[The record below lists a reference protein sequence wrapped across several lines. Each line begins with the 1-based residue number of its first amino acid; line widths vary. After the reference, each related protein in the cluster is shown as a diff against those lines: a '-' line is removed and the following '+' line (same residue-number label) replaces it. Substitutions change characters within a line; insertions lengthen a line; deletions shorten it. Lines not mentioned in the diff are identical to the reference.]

1 MIQPFPEQRLLSSD
15 LLMLDVALRSK
26 EAIAVRRRILR
37 QLIESLIYEGVL
49 QPKVE
54 RDGDRSIFWLDGQT
68 GTGAAVRY
76 RCRGQ
81 RCLSFDRIR
90 LLGEPVTRVTG
101 DQSSEVE
108 SIAQFLLDVRAA
120 LGADDERLARFIE
133 ELNQTLLKDA
143 VAQYLRSRERETL
156 HGYGYEEW
164 EQAMPG
170 HPYHPSYKSRM
181 GFSHGDNLAYGPEFG
196 AAIRPL
202 WIAARREWTRATHSR
217 EIDLPAYLMAEL
229 GAELVMCWTGMIR
242 ERGCDPADYT
252 LLPVHPWQ
260 WQHVAASIQDDLRAN
275 QLILLGE
282 AQDLYTAQ
290 QSIRTLANRSHPER
304 AYLKLALSIVNTST
318 SRVLA
323 PHTVQNAA
331 PISDWLHT
339 LVQGDPFLRDEL
351 RVILL
356 REVLGVAY
364 DPPRSE
370 LLPPI
375 AGQLSCIW
383 RESLH
388 TQLLPDEAAVPF
400 NALCVLDNDGSPL
413 IAPWVDRHGLEA
425 WLRRLLDVSIIPIV
439 HLLYAHGIAL
449 ESHAQNMMLIQ
460 RDGLPQRI
468 ALKDFHDGLRFSAAH
483 LADPGAC
490 PPLLSTPANHLRVNR
505 NSYIQS
511 GDPAEVRDFMHDAF
525 FCINLGE
532 LALFLA
538 ERFDLPETCFWTL
551 AHAAIES
558 YQRRFP
564 QLEQRF
570 ALFDLY
576 APLIQIEQLTKRRL
590 YPDTEARVHAV
601 RNPLTL
607 SRAKSRSR

>member
-1 MIQPFPEQRLLSSD
+1 MIQPFAEPRLLSSD
-15 LLMLDVALRSK
+15 LLMLDAALRSRQ
-26 EAIAVRRRILR
+26 AIAVRRRILR
-37 QLIESLIYEGVL
+37 QLIESLIYEGLL
-49 QPKVE
+49 QPEVE
-54 RDGDRSIFWLDGQT
+54 RDDDRSIFWLHGRTEDG
-68 GTGAAVRY
+68 AVVRY
-76 RCRGQ
+76 RCRGR

-90 LLGEPVTRVTG
+90 LTDEPVTRIVG

-108 SIAQFLLDVRAA
+108 SIGQFLLDVRSS

-133 ELNQTLLKDA
+133 ELDQTLLKDA
-143 VAQYLRSRERETL
+143 IAQYVRSQERESL
-156 HGYGYEEW
+156 HGRGGEDW

-170 HPYHPSYKSRM
+170 HPYHPSYKSRI
-181 GFSHGDNLAYGPEFG
+181 GFSYADNLTYGPEFG
-196 AAIRPL
+196 AALRPL
-202 WIAARREWTRATHSR
+202 WIAARRELTRATHSR
-217 EIDLPAYLMAEL
+217 EIDLSSYLAEEL
-229 GAELVMCWTGMIR
+229 GAELIERWNATIR

-260 WQHVAASIQDDLRAN
+260 WQHVAAAIQEDLRAN
-275 QLILLGE
+275 RLILLGE
-282 AQDLYTAQ
+282 TEDCYTAQ
-290 QSIRTLANRSHPER
+290 QSIRTLANRSQPQR

-339 LVQGDPFLRDEL
+339 LVQGDAFLRDEL

-370 LLPPI
+370 LLPPLAGRI
-375 AGQLSCIW
+375 ACIW
-383 RESLH
+383 RESLFP
-388 TQLLPDEAAVPF
+388 QLVPDESAVPF

-413 IAPWVDRHGLEA
+413 IAPWVERHGLEV
-425 WLRRLLDVSIIPIV
+425 WLRRLLDVSMLPIV
-439 HLLYAHGIAL
+439 HLLYAHGIGL
-449 ESHAQNMMLIQ
+449 ESHAQNMILIH

-483 LADPGAC
+483 LADPSAC
-490 PPLLSTPANHLRVNR
+490 PSLLNTPESHLRVNR

-511 GDPAEVRDFMHDAF
+511 DDPVEVRDFMHDAF

-538 ERFDLPETCFWTL
+538 ERFDLPETSFWSL
-551 AHAAIES
+551 VHATIET

-564 QLEQRF
+564 QLEERF
-570 ALFDLY
+570 ALFDLH

-590 YPDTEARVHAV
+590 YPDTEPRVHAV
-601 RNPLTL
+601 RNPLAL
-607 SRAKSRSR
+607 SRAQARSR

>member
-1 MIQPFPEQRLLSSD
+1 MIQPFVEPHLLSSD
-15 LLMLDVALRSK
+15 LLMLDAALRSQQ
-26 EAIAVRRRILR
+26 AIAVRRRILR
-37 QLIESLIYEGVL
+37 QLIESLIYEGLL
-49 QPKVE
+49 QPEVE
-54 RDGDRSIFWLDGQT
+54 RDGDRSIFWLHGRT
-68 GTGAAVRY
+68 EAGAVRY
-76 RCRGQ
+76 RCRGR

-90 LLGEPVTRVTG
+90 LTDEPVTRSVG

-108 SIAQFLLDVRAA
+108 SLGQFLLDVRAA
-120 LGADDERLARFIE
+120 LGADDERLVCFIE
-133 ELNQTLLKDA
+133 ELDQTLLKDA
-143 VAQYLRSRERETL
+143 IAQYVRSQERGSL
-156 HGYGYEEW
+156 HGRDGEDW

-181 GFSHGDNLAYGPEFG
+181 GFSYADNLTYGPEFD

-202 WIAARREWTRATHSR
+202 WIAARRELTRATQSR
-217 EIDLPAYLMAEL
+217 EIDLTSYLAGEL
-229 GAELVMCWTGMIR
+229 GAELIERWHGTIR

-260 WQHVAASIQDDLRAN
+260 WQHVAAAIQEDLRAN
-275 QLILLGE
+275 RLILLGE
-282 AQDLYTAQ
+282 TEDCYTAQ
-290 QSIRTLANRSHPER
+290 QSIRTLANRSQPER

-339 LVQGDPFLRDEL
+339 LVQTDAFLRDEL

-364 DPPRSE
+364 DPPRSD
-370 LLPPI
+370 LLPPL
-375 AGQLSCIW
+375 AGRLACIW
-383 RESLH
+383 RESLYP
-388 TQLLPDEAAVPF
+388 QLLPDESAVPF

-413 IAPWVDRHGLEA
+413 IAPWVARHGLET
-425 WLRRLLDVSIIPIV
+425 WLRRLLDVSILPIV
-439 HLLYAHGIAL
+439 HLLYAHGIGL
-449 ESHAQNMMLIQ
+449 ESHAQNMILIH

-483 LADPGAC
+483 LADPSAC
-490 PPLLSTPANHLRVNR
+490 PPLLNTPESHLRVNR

-511 GDPAEVRDFMHDAF
+511 DDPVEVRDFMHDAF

-538 ERFDLPETCFWTL
+538 ERFDLPEEHFWSL
-551 AHAAIES
+551 AHATIEE

-564 QLEQRF
+564 QLEERF

-590 YPDTEARVHAV
+590 YPDTEPRVHVV

-607 SRAKSRSR
+607 SRAEARRR

>member
-1 MIQPFPEQRLLSSD
+1 MIQLFPEQRLLSSD
-15 LLMLDVALRSK
+15 LLMLDVALRSQQ
-26 EAIAVRRRILR
+26 AIAVRRRILR

-49 QPKVE
+49 QPEVE
-54 RDGDRSIFWLDGQT
+54 HDGDHSVFSLSGQSEDGV
-68 GTGAAVRY
+68 AVRY
-76 RCRGQ
+76 RCRGR

-90 LLGEPVTRVTG
+90 LTDEPVMRIADHESG
-101 DQSSEVE
+101 EVE
-108 SIAQFLLDVRAA
+108 SIGQLLLDLRAA
-120 LGADDERLARFIE
+120 LGADDERLVRFIE

-143 VAQYLRSRERETL
+143 VAQYVRSQDRTTL
-156 HGYGYEEW
+156 YGRGYEEW
-164 EQAMPG
+164 EQVMPG

-181 GFSHGDNLAYGPEFG
+181 GFSYTDNLTYGPEFG
-196 AAIRPL
+196 TALRPL
-202 WIAARREWTRATHSR
+202 WIATRREATRATHSR
-217 EIDLPAYLMAEL
+217 AIELAAYLTDEL
-229 GAELVMCWTGMIR
+229 GAELIERWHDTIR

-260 WQHVAASIQDDLRAN
+260 WQHVAVAIQDDLRAN
-275 QLILLGE
+275 RLILLGE
-282 AQDLYTAQ
+282 TEDCYSAQ
-290 QSIRTLANRSHPER
+290 QSIRTLANRSQPER

-339 LVQGDPFLRDEL
+339 LVQGDEFLRDEL

-364 DPPRSE
+364 DPPRSD

-383 RESLH
+383 RESLYS
-388 TQLLPDEAAVPF
+388 QLLPDETAVPF
-400 NALCVLDNDGSPL
+400 NALCVLDNDNSPL
-413 IAPWVDRHGLEA
+413 IAPWVARHGLET
-425 WLRRLLDVSIIPIV
+425 WLCHLLDVTIVPIV

-449 ESHAQNMMLIQ
+449 ESHAQNIMLIQ
-460 RDGLPQRI
+460 RDGLPQRV

-483 LADPGAC
+483 LADPSAR
-490 PPLLSTPANHLRVNR
+490 PPLLTTPESHLRVNR

-511 GDPAEVRDFMHDAF
+511 SDPVEVRDFMHDAF

-538 ERFDLPETCFWTL
+538 ERFDLPEDHFWSL
-551 AHAAIES
+551 AHAAIEA
-558 YQRRFP
+558 YQQRFP
-564 QLEQRF
+564 QLAPRF

-590 YPDTEARVHAV
+590 YPDTEPRVHAV
-601 RNPLTL
+601 CNPLAL
-607 SRAKSRSR
+607 SRARARSR

>member
-1 MIQPFPEQRLLSSD
+1 MIQPFTEPRLLSSE
-15 LLMLDVALRSK
+15 LLLLDAALRSPQ
-26 EAIAVRRRILR
+26 AIAVRRRILR
-37 QLIESLIYEGVL
+37 QLIESLIYEGLL
-49 QPKVE
+49 QPEIE
-54 RDGDRSIFWLDGQT
+54 RDDDGAIFWLHGRT
-68 GTGAAVRY
+68 EAGAVRY
-76 RCRGQ
+76 RCRGR
-81 RCLSFDRIR
+81 RCLSFDRVR
-90 LLGEPVTRVTG
+90 LFDAPVTRIAEDHAG
-101 DQSSEVE
+101 EVE
-108 SIAQFLLDVRAA
+108 SIGQFLLDMRAA

-133 ELNQTLLKDA
+133 ELDQTLLKDA
-143 VAQYLRSRERETL
+143 VAQYVRSQDHATL
-156 HGYGYEEW
+156 HSRGGEDW

-170 HPYHPSYKSRM
+170 HPYHPSYKSRI
-181 GFSHGDNLAYGPEFG
+181 GWTYADHLTYGPEFG
-196 AAIRPL
+196 NAIRPL
-202 WIAARREWTRATHSR
+202 WIAARREWTRTTHSR
-217 EIDLPAYLMAEL
+217 AIDLPAYLADEL
-229 GAELVMCWTGMIR
+229 GAELLARWSETIR
-242 ERGCDPADYT
+242 DRGGDPADYT

-260 WQHVAASIQDDLRAN
+260 WQHVAATIGEDLRAN
-275 QLILLGE
+275 RLILLGE
-282 AQDLYTAQ
+282 TEDLYTAQ
-290 QSIRTLANRSHPER
+290 QSIRTLANRSQPER

-339 LVQGDPFLRDEL
+339 LVQGDPFLRDER

-364 DPPRSE
+364 DPPRAE

-375 AGQLSCIW
+375 AGRLACIW
-383 RESLH
+383 RESLYP
-388 TQLLPDEAAVPF
+388 QLLPDEVAVPF

-413 IAPWVDRHGLEA
+413 IAPWVERHGLED
-425 WLRRLLDVSIIPIV
+425 WLRRLLAVSILPIV
-439 HLLYAHGIAL
+439 HLLYAHGIGL
-449 ESHAQNMMLIQ
+449 ESHAQNMLLIQ

-483 LADPGAC
+483 LADPSAC
-490 PPLLSTPANHLRVNR
+490 PPLLNTPESHLRVNR

-511 GDPAEVRDFMHDAF
+511 DDPVEVRDFMHDAF

-538 ERFDLPETCFWTL
+538 ERFDLPETRFWSL
-551 AHAAIES
+551 VHATIED

-576 APLIQIEQLTKRRL
+576 APLIRIEQLTKRRL
-590 YPDTEARVHAV
+590 YPDTEPRVHAV
-601 RNPLTL
+601 RNPLAL
-607 SRAKSRSR
+607 SRAKTRSR